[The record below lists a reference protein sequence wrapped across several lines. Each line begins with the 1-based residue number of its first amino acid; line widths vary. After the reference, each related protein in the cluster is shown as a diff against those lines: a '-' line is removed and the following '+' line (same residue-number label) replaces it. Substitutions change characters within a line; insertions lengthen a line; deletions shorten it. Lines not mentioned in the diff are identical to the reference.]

1 MPRDQSTETK
11 VQRAARRTAPRSG
24 STGARGG
31 SVLSLPRV
39 VCRVSIVVCHCALA
53 FQLYEAAGDESR
65 AIRIRCHI
73 YHNASSQPMTRPRE
87 VSGGVAAAA
96 VRGAGAGAPWRA
108 RTDIRV
114 AVGARARTAA
124 SWAASSQTSNP
135 SGRVLAWTSPPKC
148 LRPRRRESFC
158 VSAGGGGGGGGLSS
172 SGSEG
177 GATGG
182 GGSSRW

>member
-1 MPRDQSTETK
+1 MPCFCCRLPPCACFRVVRGGGRRITSNESGRRRTGAGAGRAFGHAAPRRR
-11 VQRAARRTAPRSG
+11 VAARRPSSKQEYG
-24 STGARGG
+24 
-31 SVLSLPRV
+31 VN
-39 VCRVSIVVCHCALA
+39 
-53 FQLYEAAGDESR
+53 
-65 AIRIRCHI
+65 I

-87 VSGGVAAAA
+87 VSGG
-96 VRGAGAGAPWRA
+96 GAGAGAPWRA
-108 RTDIRV
+108 RTDTRV
-114 AVGARARTAA
+114 DVGPRAFTAA
-124 SWAASSQTSNP
+124 SWADSSQTSNP